1 MSEAEFKRL
10 IERVSEG
17 DEAAFT
23 DLYRRLESRVFNFI
37 RSKLNDSFEAGDILN
52 EVFLEV
58 WRSAGRFEGRSKATT
73 WIFGIAYY
81 KTMDRLR
88 RRNREILVEP
98 QELDRADESP
108 DQAEALAALEEGD
121 HLRFCLDKLAPRQR
135 AVVELAFFEDLS
147 YQEIAKIVDCP
158 EGTVKSRVY
167 HAKEA
172 LRHCLAQRMG
182 AER

>member
-1 MSEAEFKRL
+1 MGN
-10 IERVSEG
+10 VH
-17 DEAAFT
+17 
-23 DLYRRLESRVFNFI
+23 
-37 RSKLNDSFEAGDILN
+37 
-52 EVFLEV
+52 
-58 WRSAGRFEGRSKATT
+58 FEGRSKATT

-88 RRNREILVEP
+88 RQNREILVEP

-108 DQAEALAALEEGD
+108 DQAEALAALEEGG

>member
-88 RRNREILVEP
+88 RRNREILVDP
-98 QELDRADESP
+98 QDLDRPDESP
-108 DQAEALAALEEGD
+108 DQAEAVAALEEGR